1 MNFVKMMKWGKENT
15 IISIAM
21 FLLLVGIISNI
32 YVHATKSVA
41 SSDFI
46 EIDGKKLSVNEIFS
60 AYEPKTIQNVITKE
74 NYTGIPLEDIIKLAG
89 IKNPETYSY
98 TIVGSDGYRKTVKW
112 EDMKSGILTK
122 SLRVVFENLPKA
134 YMVRDVVKIEVVK

>member
-1 MNFVKMMKWGKENT
+1 MNFVKMMNWGKENT

-32 YVHATKSVA
+32 YVHATKSVE
-41 SSDFI
+41 SGDFI

-74 NYTGIPLEDIIKLAG
+74 NYTGISLEDIIKLAG
-89 IKNPETYSY
+89 IKNSETYSY